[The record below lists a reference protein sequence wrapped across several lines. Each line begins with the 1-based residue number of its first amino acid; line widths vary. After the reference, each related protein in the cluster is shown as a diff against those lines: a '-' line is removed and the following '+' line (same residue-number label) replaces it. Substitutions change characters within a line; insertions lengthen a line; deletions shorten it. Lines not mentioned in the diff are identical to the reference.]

1 MQPNL
6 SSRMERPGG
15 GRFYRGA
22 VYHPLTEQTWEYWP
36 DGGLVVNA
44 DGRIEA
50 VGPWTEIASGYGPE
64 LAAHPPVVL
73 GPEHLLVPGL
83 IDLHLHLPQ
92 LPATGHQAEDLLLWL
107 DQHIFKTEAA
117 FAHRDYARHVSRWF
131 FQELLKNGT
140 TTAAVFLT
148 LHREAVEIAFE
159 EAERQG
165 NRVIMGLNLM
175 DRLAPPELIR
185 PTEALLEDTEALC
198 QTWHKRDEGRL
209 RYAWMPRFAVT
220 STETLLTRLGEL
232 RRRYPDVY
240 LHTHLSEQVDEI
252 ETVLKLFPEAA
263 SYTDVYDHYGLLGP
277 YTILA
282 HGIHLA
288 DAELALLRDRAVS
301 LAHCPSANFF
311 LKSGRFRL
319 EAVQKEGLRWG
330 LGSDVGAGPEMS
342 LFKVMKDAQYMQPD
356 LTLSP
361 HALFYAATLGAARA
375 LFLEAVTGN
384 LTPGKEA
391 DFLIL
396 NTQGKSNIPAVPADS
411 GQNAQ
416 SVEER
421 LSQCVYLGDD
431 RLVAATFIRGR
442 AVYCAPGFSLKV

>member
-1 MQPNL
+1 MEPIPTPHIEL
-6 SSRMERPGG
+6 SGGLRP
-15 GRFYRGA
+15 RFYRGA
-22 VYHPLTEQTWEYWP
+22 IYHPLTAQTWEYWP
-36 DGGLVVNA
+36 DGGLVVSP
-44 DGRIEA
+44 DGRLEA
-50 VGPWTEIASGYGPE
+50 VGPWTAIASRYGSE
-64 LAAHPPVVL
+64 LNIEPPVVL
-73 GPEHLLVPGL
+73 GSEHLLVPGL

-92 LPATGHQAEDLLLWL
+92 LPATGRQAEDLLAWL

-117 FAHRDYARHVSRWF
+117 FAQRAYAQQVSRWF

-175 DRLAPPELIR
+175 DRLAPPELTR
-185 PTEALLEDTEALC
+185 PTEDLLEDTEALC
-198 QTWHKRDEGRL
+198 RIWHGRGEGRL

-220 STETLLTRLGEL
+220 STETLLTRLGAL
-232 RRRYPDVY
+232 RRQYPDVY

-252 ETVLKLFPEAA
+252 ETVLRLFPQAA
-263 SYTDVYDHYGLLGP
+263 SYTDVYDRYGLLGP

-282 HGIHLA
+282 HGIHLT
-288 DAELALLRDRAVS
+288 DGELALLKAREVS

-361 HALFYAATLGAARA
+361 HALFYATTLGAARA
-375 LFLEAVTGN
+375 LFLEEVTGN

-396 NTQGKSNIPAVPADS
+396 NTQGKSNIPAEL
-411 GQNAQ
+411 GQNEQ
-416 SVEER
+416 SIEAR
-421 LSQCVYLGDD
+421 LSQCIYLGDD
-431 RLVAATFIRGR
+431 RLVAATFVRGQL
-442 AVYCAPGFSLKV
+442 VYCAPGFGLKKG